1 MADLTDFLNSCKH
14 ITKLTTRAIG
24 HDTDFMQLKVYELF
38 YVPLKL
44 YSTVSI
50 TKSIVIYDYSESIM
64 LNKDKIVHVASSY
77 DDATAWSWA
86 DRDNI
91 TDQIRKLCQPKAI
104 SFTQLSDEQYIDLIY
119 KNIQCVTM
127 INTEVELQRKINL
140 VEEL

>member
-14 ITKLTTRAIG
+14 ITELTTRAIG

-38 YVPLKL
+38 YVSLKL

-50 TKSIVIYDYSESIM
+50 TKSIVIYDYSESMM
-64 LNKDKIVHVASSY
+64 LSKDKIVHVASSY
-77 DDATAWSWA
+77 DDTAAWSWA
-86 DRDNI
+86 DRDEI
-91 TDQIRKLCQPKAI
+91 TDQLRKLCQPKAI
-104 SFTQLSDEQYIDLIY
+104 NFTQLSDEQYVDLIY